1 MYTKEQV
8 DEMLSQVEQEFENA
22 LGSIAKSEEN
32 IEEENDIEVEENEEL
47 EKAEFN
53 EEYDDIED
61 YETIDELYAS
71 MEKNE
76 IEAHYESLKR
86 VMLDKFEELEKND
99 KRDHAEG
106 DSSLDEFHAKAK
118 KDSDYDEL
126 SEHGKTQRA
135 KKYQKEAS
143 QAKFGKSEENAEN
156 EMLKSENEELKK
168 SYEELKNMVDQ
179 LFNVKKA
186 PAQKAVTNVNYIA
199 KSEESNSEEI
209 DFSEMSKNE
218 ITAKLKTID
227 YSGLK
232 KSDREAINNYY
243 LDNGSVD
250 SIKHLI
256 RE

>member
-8 DEMLSQVEQEFENA
+8 DEMLSQVEQEFEDA

-32 IEEENDIEVEENEEL
+32 IEEENDIEVEAQESEEL
-47 EKAEFN
+47 EKSEDQEVET
-53 EEYDDIED
+53 EEED
-61 YETIDELYAS
+61 YETIDDLYAS
-71 MEKNE
+71 MTKSEQ
-76 IEAHYESLKR
+76 EAHYAAVKKSLYG
-86 VMLDKFEELEKND
+86 EEVEAQQEEVEEKIE
-99 KRDHAEG
+99 KSE
-106 DSSLDEFHAKAK
+106 AKA
-118 KDSDYDEL
+118 
-126 SEHGKTQRA
+126 
-135 KKYQKEAS
+135 
-143 QAKFGKSEENAEN
+143 EENDEEEV

-168 SYEELKNMVDQ
+168 NYEELKSMVDQ

>member
-32 IEEENDIEVEENEEL
+32 IEEENDIEVEAQESGEL
-47 EKAEFN
+47 EKSEDQEVET
-53 EEYDDIED
+53 EEED
-61 YETIDELYAS
+61 YETIDDLYAS
-71 MEKNE
+71 MTKSEQEAHYAAVKKSLYGEE
-76 IEAHYESLKR
+76 IEAQQ
-86 VMLDKFEELEKND
+86 EEVEEKI
-99 KRDHAEG
+99 E
-106 DSSLDEFHAKAK
+106 KA
-118 KDSDYDEL
+118 
-126 SEHGKTQRA
+126 
-135 KKYQKEAS
+135 
-143 QAKFGKSEENAEN
+143 EENDEEEV

-168 SYEELKNMVDQ
+168 NYEELKSMVDQ

>member
-32 IEEENDIEVEENEEL
+32 IEEENDIEVEAQESEEL
-47 EKAEFN
+47 EKSEDQEVET
-53 EEYDDIED
+53 EEED
-61 YETIDELYAS
+61 YETIDDLYAS
-71 MEKNE
+71 MTKSEQEAHYAAVKKSLYGEE
-76 IEAHYESLKR
+76 IEAQQ
-86 VMLDKFEELEKND
+86 EEVEEKI
-99 KRDHAEG
+99 E
-106 DSSLDEFHAKAK
+106 KA
-118 KDSDYDEL
+118 
-126 SEHGKTQRA
+126 
-135 KKYQKEAS
+135 
-143 QAKFGKSEENAEN
+143 EENDEEEV

-168 SYEELKNMVDQ
+168 NYEELKSMVDQ

>member
-32 IEEENDIEVEENEEL
+32 IEEENEIEVEAQAEEL
-47 EKAEFN
+47 EKSET
-53 EEYDDIED
+53 EEVEADEED
-61 YETIDELYAS
+61 YETIDDLYAS
-71 MEKNE
+71 MTKSEK
-76 IEAHYESLKR
+76 EAHYAAVKKSI
-86 VMLDKFEELEKND
+86 FGEEVEEEAVEEQSMEKS
-99 KRDHAEG
+99 E
-106 DSSLDEFHAKAK
+106 EVEAK
-118 KDSDYDEL
+118 KDNDEV
-126 SEHGKTQRA
+126 
-135 KKYQKEAS
+135 
-143 QAKFGKSEENAEN
+143 

-168 SYEELKNMVDQ
+168 SYEQLNELVSK
-179 LFNVKKA
+179 LFNTKKA

-199 KSEESNSEEI
+199 KSEETEVEEKE
-209 DFSEMSKNE
+209 DFSNMSKSE
-218 ITAKLKTID
+218 VTAKLKAID
-227 YSGLK
+227 YSELK

>member
-32 IEEENDIEVEENEEL
+32 IEEENDIEVEAQESEEL
-47 EKAEFN
+47 EKSEDQEVET
-53 EEYDDIED
+53 EEED
-61 YETIDELYAS
+61 YETIDDLYAS
-71 MEKNE
+71 MTKSEQ
-76 IEAHYESLKR
+76 EAHYAAVKKSLYG
-86 VMLDKFEELEKND
+86 EEVEAQQEEVEEKIE
-99 KRDHAEG
+99 KSE
-106 DSSLDEFHAKAK
+106 AKA
-118 KDSDYDEL
+118 
-126 SEHGKTQRA
+126 
-135 KKYQKEAS
+135 
-143 QAKFGKSEENAEN
+143 EENDEEEV

-168 SYEELKNMVDQ
+168 NYEELKSMVDQ

>member
-32 IEEENDIEVEENEEL
+32 IEEVNEIEVEAQESEEL
-47 EKAEFN
+47 EKSEETEVEAE
-53 EEYDDIED
+53 EED
-61 YETIDELYAS
+61 YETIDDLYAS
-71 MEKNE
+71 MTKSEQ
-76 IEAHYESLKR
+76 EAHYAAVKKSLYG
-86 VMLDKFEELEKND
+86 EEVE
-99 KRDHAEG
+99 AQQE
-106 DSSLDEFHAKAK
+106 
-118 KDSDYDEL
+118 
-126 SEHGKTQRA
+126 
-135 KKYQKEAS
+135 QKENEE
-143 QAKFGKSEENAEN
+143 QTLEKSEETEV
-156 EMLKSENEELKK
+156 ETKEVQMLKSENEDLKK

>member
-32 IEEENDIEVEENEEL
+32 IEEENDIEVEAQESEEL
-47 EKAEFN
+47 EKSEDQEVET
-53 EEYDDIED
+53 EEED
-61 YETIDELYAS
+61 YETIDDLYAS
-71 MEKNE
+71 MTKSEQ
-76 IEAHYESLKR
+76 EAHYAAVKKSLYG
-86 VMLDKFEELEKND
+86 EEVEAQQEEAEEKIE
-99 KRDHAEG
+99 KSE
-106 DSSLDEFHAKAK
+106 AKA
-118 KDSDYDEL
+118 
-126 SEHGKTQRA
+126 
-135 KKYQKEAS
+135 
-143 QAKFGKSEENAEN
+143 EENDEEEV

-168 SYEELKNMVDQ
+168 NYEELKSMVDQ

>member
-32 IEEENDIEVEENEEL
+32 IEEENDIEVEAQESEEL
-47 EKAEFN
+47 EKSED
-53 EEYDDIED
+53 EEVETEEED
-61 YETIDELYAS
+61 YETIDDLYAS
-71 MEKNE
+71 MTKSEQ
-76 IEAHYESLKR
+76 EAHYAAVKKSLYG
-86 VMLDKFEELEKND
+86 EEVEAQQEEVEEKIE
-99 KRDHAEG
+99 KSE
-106 DSSLDEFHAKAK
+106 AKA
-118 KDSDYDEL
+118 
-126 SEHGKTQRA
+126 
-135 KKYQKEAS
+135 
-143 QAKFGKSEENAEN
+143 EENDEEEV

-168 SYEELKNMVDQ
+168 NYEELKSMVDQ

>member
-32 IEEENDIEVEENEEL
+32 IEEENDTEVEAQESEEL
-47 EKAEFN
+47 EKSEDQEVET
-53 EEYDDIED
+53 EEED
-61 YETIDELYAS
+61 YETIDDLYAS
-71 MEKNE
+71 MTKSEQ
-76 IEAHYESLKR
+76 EAHYAAVKKSLYG
-86 VMLDKFEELEKND
+86 EEVEAQQEEVEEKIE
-99 KRDHAEG
+99 KSE
-106 DSSLDEFHAKAK
+106 AKA
-118 KDSDYDEL
+118 
-126 SEHGKTQRA
+126 
-135 KKYQKEAS
+135 
-143 QAKFGKSEENAEN
+143 EENDEEEV

-168 SYEELKNMVDQ
+168 NYEELKSMVDQ